1 MNHLHIA
8 LLFIFVC
15 LIFSSCLSST
25 SECTGKNLNPD
36 DKLRVG
42 VKHRP
47 DICDRKSKKGDML
60 SMHYDGRLYSDCTPF
75 DSSRSRDSPF
85 TFVLGNNQV
94 ISGWDRGLLG
104 MCIGEKRKLTIPS
117 GMAYG
122 KQGAPPSIPP
132 DATLV
137 FDVELISF
145 S

>member
-1 MNHLHIA
+1 MCHLHIA
-8 LLFIFVC
+8 LLFIFEC
-15 LIFSSCLSST
+15 MIFFSCLSST

-42 VKHRP
+42 VKYRP

-60 SMHYDGRLYSDCTPF
+60 SMHYDGRLYSDCASF

-132 DATLV
+132 DATLI